1 METYKKTE
9 DGKLEV
15 ITPVEVKEIPAEK
28 KVYDYDFLKQQII
41 NITAQR
47 DEMIAIKEAE
57 LLEVQT
63 LLKEADKLGI
73 ESEPVDEVTLPVE
86 KPVDEVIVE
95 NY

>member
-1 METYKKTE
+1 METYKKNE

-15 ITPVEVKEIPAEK
+15 TTPIEVKEIPAEK
-28 KVYDYDFLKQQII
+28 KVYDYDLLKQQII

>member
-1 METYKKTE
+1 METYKKNE

-15 ITPVEVKEIPAEK
+15 NTPVEVKEIPAEK
-28 KVYDYDFLKQQII
+28 KVYDYDFLKQQVI

-47 DEMIAIKEAE
+47 DEMIALKEAE

-73 ESEPVDEVTLPVE
+73 EG
-86 KPVDEVIVE
+86 KPVDEVIEAKV
-95 NY
+95 